1 MHTRPLSILTLLLCA
16 GAAIAQ
22 PPADPKP
29 ADALRGPAVNDRNV
43 PGVNGSFGEPGGDKR
58 KFVGENKLPPRV
70 FRNALDTIMSPDAP
84 ENLRVTD
91 EQRTRYQG
99 WMDDFQKSVG
109 AYMKEHRTELDQ
121 LRRKGGESGGLRR
134 PNQGDQRP
142 PEGQNRP
149 GNPDEMMKPDGPPAD
164 PKETGAAR
172 ERYQALMAGAP
183 KIEDLYTKIWTE
195 LKPDQQKAVDAK
207 LDEFRAEQAK
217 QREDNYVRQKTKKKN
232 PDAAKPESDQPKPGQ
247 PPQGEPRRRPNA
259 QGGDAGP
266 GGPQGQPNERG
277 FGIDPQRRERL
288 MRLFAQLSPEQQE
301 QMLQRLEKA
310 REQNGGKLPAPNQ
323 LRRGKGGIPGEGERK
338 PAPQPDDS
346 MLPPIPPQ
354 PAGEPSRQP

>member
-16 GAAIAQ
+16 GTALAQ
-22 PPADPKP
+22 PHDPKP

-58 KFVGENKLPPRV
+58 KFVGENRLPPRV

-109 AYMKEHRTELDQ
+109 TYMKEHRDELGD
-121 LRRKGGESGGLRR
+121 LRRKGGEPRRSGPSG
-134 PNQGDQRP
+134 RP
-142 PEGQNRP
+142 PESERP
-149 GNPDEMMKPDGPPAD
+149 GNPDETMKPDGTPAA

-172 ERYQALMAGAP
+172 ERYQTLMAGAP

-195 LKPDQQKAVDAK
+195 LKPDQQRAVDAK
-207 LDEFRAEQAK
+207 LDEFRAQQAK
-217 QREDNYVRQKTKKKN
+217 EREDNYVRQKTKKKN
-232 PDAAKPESDQPKPGQ
+232 PDSLIKPGAPGNDQPTPGQ
-247 PPQGEPRRRPNA
+247 PQGELRRRPNA
-259 QGGDAGP
+259 PIDGAA
-266 GGPQGQPNERG
+266 PQGQPSDRG
-277 FGIDPQRRERL
+277 FNIDPQRRERL
-288 MRLFAQLSPEQQE
+288 MHLFSQLSPEQQE
-301 QMLQRLEKA
+301 QMLARLESA
-310 REQNGGKLPAPNQ
+310 RAQSGGKLPNPNQ
-323 LRRGKGGIPGEGERK
+323 LRRGKGGIAGDGEPR

-346 MLPPIPPQ
+346 MMPPPPPT
-354 PAGEPSRQP
+354 PASRP